1 MVSLSQPHRAAVY
14 VNPYTREIMGRN
26 KQFGF
31 ALHWTVMLLTAWA
44 ERLPA
49 LVCIRVSTG
58 KRKYGAGLTPFMLVV
73 EEVY

>member
-49 LVCIRVSTG
+49 LVCIRRLGNESM
-58 KRKYGAGLTPFMLVV
+58 GLDLLRSCW
-73 EEVY
+73 